1 MDDIDIRGMD
11 PRLTKAMI
19 IFGLKV
25 SEYVKEM
32 DHDLWSRSIDYAKT
46 FTKVDGIEINYT
58 KDDEDES
65 LQTLLLALRP
75 FCVLFIVNNYRFINS
90 LNAMGENYALA
101 RATPTVLYP
110 ELVPDIE
117 VYFDDN

>member
-32 DHDLWSRSIDYAKT
+32 DHDLWYRSIDYAKT

-58 KDDEDES
+58 KDDEDDS
-65 LQTLLLALRP
+65 L
-75 FCVLFIVNNYRFINS
+75 
-90 LNAMGENYALA
+90 
-101 RATPTVLYP
+101 
-110 ELVPDIE
+110 
-117 VYFDDN
+117 